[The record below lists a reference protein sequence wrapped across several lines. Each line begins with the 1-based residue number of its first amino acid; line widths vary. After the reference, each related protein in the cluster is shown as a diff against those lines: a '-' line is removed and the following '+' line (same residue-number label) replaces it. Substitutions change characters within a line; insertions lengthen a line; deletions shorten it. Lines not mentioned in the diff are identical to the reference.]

1 MKDLANNTSQGGETK
16 PLLNIINDNETF
28 YLECCVKPNA
38 KVESKELN
46 EQMFL
51 VVRSLKHNNAKIE
64 YDIQ

>member
-1 MKDLANNTSQGGETK
+1 MTY
-16 PLLNIINDNETF
+16 LLINFIIETF

-51 VVRSLKHNNAKIE
+51 VVRSLKHNNAKIVT
-64 YDIQ
+64 YSDIKI